1 MVELTRTGDTEIPFR
16 DTGIRN
22 FPALRS
28 SAPPDRSGEIAGNTI
43 ARGITGIAPLI
54 EQRNRQRFLSSV
66 SSSLDDTQL
75 TSGALDAVG
84 ADAQTELGPEDKN
97 FINQLHAQNARI
109 NLQVEQG
116 VLRDRDVRASR
127 LAVAHSAIQANPHLA
142 PEINDL
148 FQSRFGRGVGE
159 ESLALR
165 EESLAAGVAAKKQ
178 FDDGVRESS
187 RIFGISTAAP
197 IDVQLELQRP
207 FLESQMVLNLAK
219 QKNEQASE
227 DTQLNKNLNNDKIA
241 EQLPHTVRLT
251 AGSVQGIVSSI
262 DPETASDEEIQA
274 VLIQLDNL
282 KLATLVAAQEQFGRT
297 HTAEELVSKGKGVFD
312 LIDNRIAWVNGTIP
326 KEQVESREA
335 VISGTAF
342 NKLLLKPGVA
352 ENLAKMEALK
362 GVAPLISN
370 IKTLASRFVVA
381 GLADPGIALTRAL
394 APGAVVTPEGVAE
407 KQTATPP
414 EPTATSQN
422 FFDWMLNTVSAPFTT
437 DSYATVATT
446 AGDEAA
452 GLHMK
457 DVAYAIQ
464 ANFDNNETVDI
475 LVDAMTKY
483 TNGWQR
489 APQDIPMGVYD
500 AFLDV
505 VADDRWIKF
514 RGGEESPILPQ
525 NLVSGF
531 QEATQRMRNSLAGE
545 IGETLRIPLDLRE
558 SEGQLLIGE
567 MLEIKVA
574 DDGALSFLPRPG
586 LEGDTNV
593 LKASA
598 ALSRNYGTFFGKLA
612 RAHSHVV
619 FKDTDYQRSARAILA
634 TGEFQRAG
642 TFGQGTGADKS
653 IEFFE
658 EDVQVWIRDENGL
671 LVRESK

>member
-1 MVELTRTGDTEIPFR
+1 MVTLTRSGDTEVPFR

-28 SAPPDRSGEIAGNTI
+28 SAPPDRSGEIAGNAI
-43 ARGITGIAPLI
+43 ARAITGFAPLI
-54 EQRNRQRFLSSV
+54 EQRNRQLFLSNV

-75 TSGALDAVG
+75 TTGALEAVG

-165 EESLAAGVAAKKQ
+165 EESLAADVAAKAQ

-187 RIFGISTAAP
+187 RIFGISTAAS

-207 FLESQMVLNLAK
+207 FLESQMRLKLAE
-219 QKNEQASE
+219 QRNAQASE
-227 DTQLNKNLNNDKIA
+227 DTKLNKRLNDDKIA
-241 EQLPHTVRLT
+241 EQLPDTIRLT
-251 AGSVQGIVSSI
+251 AGSVQGIISSI
-262 DPETASDEEIQA
+262 DPETASDEEIQT

-282 KLATLVAAQEQFGRT
+282 KIATLAAAQGQFGRT
-297 HTAEELVSKGKGVFD
+297 HNAEALISKGKAVFD
-312 LIDNRIAWVNGTIP
+312 LIDNRIAWVNGSLS
-326 KEQVESREA
+326 KAQVENREA

-342 NKLLLKPGVA
+342 NNLLLKPGVA
-352 ENLAKMEALK
+352 NNMAKMQALQ
-362 GVAPLISN
+362 GISSLISN
-370 IKTLASRFVVA
+370 IPALASRFKLA
-381 GLADPGIALTRAL
+381 GLADPGLALVKAI
-394 APGAVVTPEGVAE
+394 TPEGVATKTIPE
-407 KQTATPP
+407 PP
-414 EPTATSQN
+414 ETGGTVRD
-422 FFDWMLNTVSAPFTT
+422 FFNDLLNTLSAPFST

-489 APQDIPMGVYD
+489 APQDIPMDVYD

-558 SEGQLLIGE
+558 TEGQLLIGE
-567 MLEIKVA
+567 MLEVKVA
-574 DDGALSFLPRPG
+574 DDGSLSFLPRPG

-598 ALSRNYGTFFGKLA
+598 ALSRNYGTFFGKLV

-642 TFGQGTGADKS
+642 TFGQEA
-653 IEFFE
+653 EAAAAPE
-658 EDVQVWIRDENGL
+658 VEVQVWIRDENGN

>member
-1 MVELTRTGDTEIPFR
+1 MVTLTRSGDTEIPFR

-28 SAPPDRSGEIAGNTI
+28 SAPPDRSGEIAGNAI
-43 ARGITGIAPLI
+43 ARGITGIVPLI
-54 EQRNRQRFLSSV
+54 EQGNRQRFLSSV

-75 TSGALDAVG
+75 TAGALEAVG
-84 ADAQTELGPEDKN
+84 TDAQTELGPEDKN

-207 FLESQMVLNLAK
+207 FLESQTRLSLSK
-219 QKNEQASE
+219 QSNDQASE
-227 DTQLNKNLNNDKIA
+227 DTKLNKNLNNDKIA
-241 EQLPHTVRLT
+241 AQLPDLIRIT

-262 DPETASDEEIQA
+262 DPETASDEEVQT
-274 VLIQLDNL
+274 VLLQLDNL
-282 KLATLVAAQEQFGRT
+282 KIATLLGAQEQFGRT
-297 HTAEELVSKGKGVFD
+297 HTAEELISKGKSIFD
-312 LIDNRIAWVNGTIP
+312 LIDNRIAWVNGEIP
-326 KEQVESREA
+326 KAQIEAREA
-335 VISGTAF
+335 AISGTAF
-342 NKLLLKPGVA
+342 NKLLLQPGVA
-352 ENLAKMEALK
+352 ENLAKLEALK
-362 GVAPLISN
+362 GVSALISN
-370 IKTLASRFVVA
+370 IPALASRFKLA
-381 GLADPGIALTRAL
+381 GLAEPGIDLVRAI
-394 APGAVVTPEGVAE
+394 TPEGVAE

-414 EPTATSQN
+414 TPTSTSQN
-422 FFDWMLNTVSAPFTT
+422 FYDWMLNTISSAFGT
-437 DSYATVATT
+437 DSYSSVATT

-489 APQDIPMGVYD
+489 APQDIPMDVYD

-514 RGGEESPILPQ
+514 RSGEESPILPQ

-531 QEATQRMRNSLAGE
+531 QEATQRMRNSLAGD
-545 IGETLRIPLDLRE
+545 IGQTLSIPLDLRE
-558 SEGQLLIGE
+558 VGGQLLIGE
-567 MLEIKVA
+567 MLEVKVA
-574 DDGALSFLPRPG
+574 ADGSLAFLPAAG

-593 LKASA
+593 LKAAS
-598 ALSRNYGTFFGKLA
+598 ALSRNYGTFFGKLV

-634 TGEFQRAG
+634 TGEFVRAG
-642 TFGQGTGADKS
+642 TFGQEAAPVETVQDEQVEPTRVRRYNPATQK
-653 IEFFE
+653 FE
-658 EDVQVWIRDENGL
+658 SVQ
-671 LVRESK
+671 